1 MFSNVVV
8 NEAALHGTPAAHAC
22 TDKIIHHLLC
32 DAIFFCLLELLF
44 EGLHVLRSGENL
56 QKLLLG

>member
-1 MFSNVVV
+1 MFSNIVV

-22 TDKIIHHLLC
+22 TDEIIHHLLC
-32 DAIFFCLLELLF
+32 QAIFCLLELLF
-44 EGLHVLRSGENL
+44 EDLHVLLSGENL